1 MTEVRAPSLA
11 CALDLLDCFRFQKL
25 MLRPAALFVFAA
37 RWWRWN
43 VEGGVPIER

>member
-1 MTEVRAPSLA
+1 LNG
-11 CALDLLDCFRFQKL
+11 FRFL
-25 MLRPAALFVFAA
+25 MPMLRPAAHSVFAA